1 MPATDI
7 PGKPPDLLSAAS
19 RDLKPIW
26 SLSFLPCM
34 DTIRHRSLLQ
44 AMTLIPPPLGT
55 IPVQTSAV
63 QEVDEY
69 LQKHLHNGLTPILND
84 SEHSL
89 EILLPFLQRALSNPF
104 LLLPIMVRDNTPQHD
119 KVLGQGLAQILKTR
133 KGILIASTDL
143 SHFYSE
149 KEARVLDQEMLRQIQ
164 NLSPEG
170 VLAAEQAGSGFACG
184 APAVAAVLWAAQEL
198 GANQVKVLHYSTSA
212 EETGDKESVVGYGAA
227 VVLKKHM
234 SLGNVVLI
242 FTLIGLN
249 SFFVAVEFAAV
260 TARRSRLEL
269 LTLPESRS
277 SKIVHQWLES
287 NSARDRLIASSQLL
301 GITLVSLALGCG
313 R

>member
-1 MPATDI
+1 MKVQSDDSGSPGNVRPSPIAGRWYEGNPSKLARQIDAYINDSASPPINGEVIALIVPHAGHRYSGKTAGFAFRCIQGSEADLVAIVSPMHGYHPA
-7 PGKPPDLLSAAS
+7 P
-19 RDLKPIW
+19 
-26 SLSFLPCM
+26 FLTSGH
-34 DTIRHRSLLQ
+34 DAYST
-44 AMTLIPPPLGT
+44 PLGT

-227 VVLKKHM
+227 VVLK
-234 SLGNVVLI
+234 S
-242 FTLIGLN
+242 T
-249 SFFVAVEFAAV
+249 
-260 TARRSRLEL
+260 
-269 LTLPESRS
+269 
-277 SKIVHQWLES
+277 
-287 NSARDRLIASSQLL
+287 
-301 GITLVSLALGCG
+301 
-313 R
+313 